1 MLRRRSIGIVTPSSF
16 LCMDA
21 KLAFKLLLCFSSI
34 VWLCLIFVVFIAIVL
49 VISISVTISIIV
61 VGGGVGVMFVFILI
75 IVALWVTWVSCR
87 NLFRVLSTWSGSCR
101 GGGNAMIYIWQ
112 RFSGKTLFQ
121 RGQKIFA
128 SNFFGGRG
136 IVVRSLRLRCWRSFT
151 QLLWFDDS
159 WNNIRLQ
166 APIPFTHRPQKKKRE
181 VHVPFMTLWF
191 GLFLVSG
198 SLTVQ
203 VFADF

>member
-1 MLRRRSIGIVTPSSF
+1 MLRRCSIGIVTPSSF
-16 LCMDA
+16 LRMAA
-21 KLAFKLLLCFSSI
+21 KLAYRRLIFFSSI
-34 VWLCLIFVVFIAIVL
+34 VWLCLIFIVFIAIVL
-49 VISISVTISIIV
+49 VICVNIRITIIVV
-61 VGGGVGVMFVFILI
+61 VGGGGVMFVFIVT

-112 RFSGKTLFQ
+112 WFSGKTLFQ

-151 QLLWFDDS
+151 QLVWLDDS